1 MSLSVSISQPGAG
14 GGQVKSIEVGVSR
27 EAGLGDLIQKLRQ
40 VQSETNEYLTNII
53 GSDGSGTGAKDEPED
68 EECDED
74 DEEDDQTDNE
84 PRNKVAKMQ

>member
-14 GGQVKSIEVGVSR
+14 GGQVKSIEVGVSG

-53 GSDGSGTGAKDEPED
+53 GSDGSGTGAKDE
-68 EECDED
+68 ECDED
-74 DEEDDQTDNE
+74 DEEDDETDNE
-84 PRNKVAKMQ
+84 PRIKVAKMQ

>member
-27 EAGLGDLIQKLRQ
+27 EAGLGDLIQKLRR

-53 GSDGSGTGAKDEPED
+53 GSGTGAKDEPED

-84 PRNKVAKMQ
+84 PRIKVAKMQ

>member
-40 VQSETNEYLTNII
+40 VQGETNEYLTNII
-53 GSDGSGTGAKDEPED
+53 GSDGSGAGAKDEPD
-68 EECDED
+68 ECDED

-84 PRNKVAKMQ
+84 PRIKVAKMQ